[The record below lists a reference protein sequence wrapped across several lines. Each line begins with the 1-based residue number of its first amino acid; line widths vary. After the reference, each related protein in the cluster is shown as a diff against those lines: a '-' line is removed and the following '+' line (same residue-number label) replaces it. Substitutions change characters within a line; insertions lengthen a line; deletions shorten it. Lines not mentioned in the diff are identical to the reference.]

1 MTQARKLHATSA
13 PLRTRSTSR
22 SSTRSLFASTATSTP
37 ASRWRVMEELE
48 NRVMPSASLMQ
59 SFDGT
64 GNNIKNAE
72 WGSTDSQFIRVAA
85 ADYADG
91 VSTPAGDD
99 RPSARA
105 ISNAIF
111 DQGEESFPNSRGM
124 SDIVYVWGQFIDHD
138 LDLTMSGDGSEV
150 LNIQVPTGDP
160 QFDPSATGTQVIPLS
175 RSGFDSSTG
184 SSTTNPRQQVN
195 QITAF
200 IDGSMVYGSDE
211 ARATALRTLTGGK
224 LKTSEGNLLPLNTD
238 GLDNINGNPFLSDS
252 EVFVAG
258 DIRVNENIELTAM
271 QTLFMR
277 EHNRIA
283 DELAAKNPKLTDEQ
297 LYQKARRI
305 VIAEIQAITYN
316 EFLPALVGKN
326 AIKKYAGYKP
336 NVNPG
341 ITNEFSTAGFR
352 LGHSL
357 LGDEI
362 EFVSDDGTPLEDQT
376 LSLSQAFF
384 NPDVIKEN
392 GIDTLLK
399 GLTTDRSE
407 ELDTQVVDSVRN
419 FLFGPPGAGGL
430 DLVSLNIQRGR
441 DHGLADYNT
450 TRAAYGLPRVT
461 TFAQITSDTAV
472 QQQLEETYGSVDN
485 IDLWVGALA
494 ESHLPNSSVGAL
506 VSRILSDQFTRLRDG
521 DRFYYE
527 RLFKGKQLKEL
538 RNTHLSDIIK
548 RNTTLTNLQTNVFF
562 APDSP
567 GSSAP
572 APGSSE
578 TPTPTPG
585 NPAPGNPNTP
595 PPPKP
600 GSNQTPPP
608 RPNQGP
614 GQEQGQVQG
623 QEQGENQPPAPPA
636 PPTPPVPPVQEGQN
650 QTPPPPRPPKP
661 AGDNN
666 TPPPKPASNT
676 NTTNTNTTTGTG
688 NVTLTPITTPITTP
702 TTTTSNDTTPPPR
715 PKPVQ
720 NTNPA
725 PSTGNTT
732 GTTTTTSPSNNA
744 NNPAP
749 RPPRQGPGGSGGSGG
764 SGGVAG
770 IRGKVILVDV
780 TQLT

>member
-1 MTQARKLHATSA
+1 MTQARKLHATRA
-13 PLRTRSTSR
+13 LL
-22 SSTRSLFASTATSTP
+22 STRSMFLSKFCSKFQSTATSTP

-48 NRVMPSASLMQ
+48 NRVMQSASPIQ

-64 GNNIKNAE
+64 GNNIKNSE

-99 RPSARA
+99 RPSGRA

-111 DQGEESFPNSRGM
+111 DQGDDSFPNSRGM
-124 SDIVYVWGQFIDHD
+124 SDMVYVWGQFIDHD
-138 LDLTMSGDGSEV
+138 LDLTMSGDGSEAFNV
-150 LNIQVPTGDP
+150 EVPNGDP
-160 QFDPSATGTQVIPLS
+160 QFDPNSTGTQVIPLS

-184 SSTTNPRQQVN
+184 TSTTNPRQQVN
-195 QITAF
+195 EITAF
-200 IDGSMVYGSDE
+200 LDGSMVYGSDA
-211 ARATALRTLTGGK
+211 ARATALRMLTGGK
-224 LKTSEGNLLPLNTD
+224 LKTSAGNLLPLNTD

-271 QTLFMR
+271 QTLFVR
-277 EHNRIA
+277 EHNRVA
-283 DELAAKNPKLTDEQ
+283 DELAAKNPRLSDEQ

-316 EFLPALVGKN
+316 EFLPALLGFG

-362 EFVSDDGTPLEDQT
+362 EFVADDGTPLEDQT

-384 NPDVIKEN
+384 NPDVIKER

-407 ELDTQVVDSVRN
+407 EVDTQVVDSVRN

-461 TFAQITSDTAV
+461 TFAQITSDTTV
-472 QQQLEETYGSVDN
+472 QQQLEETYGSVDK

-494 ESHLPNSSVGAL
+494 ESHMPGASVGPL
-506 VSRILSDQFTRLRDG
+506 VSRIVGDQFTRLRDG

-527 RLFKGKQLKEL
+527 RTFGGKQLKEL

-562 APDSP
+562 APDTEVP
-567 GSSAP
+567 AP
-572 APGSSE
+572 APGS
-578 TPTPTPG
+578 
-585 NPAPGNPNTP
+585 PAPGTPNTP
-595 PPPKP
+595 PPKQGP
-600 GSNQTPPP
+600 NQTPPP
-608 RPNQGP
+608 KPNQG
-614 GQEQGQVQG
+614 QGQGQG
-623 QEQGENQPPAPPA
+623 QGENQPPAPPA
-636 PPTPPVPPVQEGQN
+636 PPAPTAPPAPPVQDGQN

-661 AGDNN
+661 AGDNS
-666 TPPPKPASNT
+666 TPLPPPKPSSN
-676 NTTNTNTTTGTG
+676 NTGTTPG
-688 NVTLTPITTPITTP
+688 TGAGTGSVTLTPITTPS
-702 TTTTSNDTTPPPR
+702 TTTDTDNDTTPPPR

-720 NTNPA
+720 NAGPG
-725 PSTGNTT
+725 PSNSNST
-732 GTTTTTSPSNNA
+732 GTTMTTSPTTNTNS
-744 NNPAP
+744 PAP
-749 RPPRQGPGGSGGSGG
+749 RPPRQGPGGPGGSGG
-764 SGGVAG
+764 SGSPAG
-770 IRGKVILVDV
+770 IRGKVVLVDV